1 MHFIWL
7 LRPSAPDK
15 NVLGHILQSTSQCK
29 LTWPVQICI
38 DKISDKISL
47 WQGFQDEISSV
58 LQLARYLV
66 RLSTVMTGLSEQTS
80 LPVG

>member
-29 LTWPVQICI
+29 FTWPVQICV
-38 DKISDKISL
+38 DKISL

-66 RLSTVMTGLSEQTS
+66 QLSSIMTGLTEQTS